1 MRVIRLLGARAA
13 SEAAQ
18 PRERSHQ
25 TKPGRE
31 AEGPGQRAAGA
42 EGLYVTT
49 LDPGNSPMALYAQR
63 GRAPRV
69 IDTMFSNK
77 KTSTLHAGCR
87 MQHKSSH
94 HTAHMD
100 IGHAP
105 LLLPTSVLT
114 ISPMRCAGQRRTGA
128 CLVRRPRRRPRC
140 MSRRCTWGTA
150 SAARERVRAVRGRS
164 SRRPAQRQ
172 SLPHRVLPN
181 SSGRPST
188 STPRRH

>member
-1 MRVIRLLGARAA
+1 VRVIRLLGARAA

-94 HTAHMD
+94 HTWTLDMH
-100 IGHAP
+100 P
-105 LLLPTSVLT
+105 FFCPPQS
-114 ISPMRCAGQRRTGA
+114 SPSHRCAVQA
-128 CLVRRPRRRPRC
+128 NDV
-140 MSRRCTWGTA
+140 
-150 SAARERVRAVRGRS
+150 RVRALFGAHAADLDACLAVAHGHGVS
-164 SRRPAQRQ
+164 SA
-172 SLPHRVLPN
+172 
-181 SSGRPST
+181 
-188 STPRRH
+188 